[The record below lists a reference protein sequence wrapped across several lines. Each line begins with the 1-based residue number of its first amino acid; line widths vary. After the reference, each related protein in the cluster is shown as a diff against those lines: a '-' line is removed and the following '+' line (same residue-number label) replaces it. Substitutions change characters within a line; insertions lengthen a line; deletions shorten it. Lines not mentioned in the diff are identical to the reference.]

1 LLAQGMR
8 MSRKNLDEWIDSFM
22 MRNLKMH
29 QLSIVIEKDEFGYY
43 AYCPALEG
51 CQTQGDSIEEAQ
63 ANIKEAISLYLST
76 LSEAEKQEV
85 FGREL
90 TTVVMEVQVA

>member
-1 LLAQGMR
+1 M
-8 MSRKNLDEWIDSFM
+8 
-22 MRNLKMH
+22 MH
-29 QLSIVIEKDEFGYY
+29 QLSVVIEKDEFGYY

-76 LSEAEKQEV
+76 LSEAEKQEI
-85 FGREL
+85 FSREL

>member
-1 LLAQGMR
+1 
-8 MSRKNLDEWIDSFM
+8 
-22 MRNLKMH
+22 MH
-29 QLSIVIEKDEFGYY
+29 QLSVVIEKDEFGYY
-43 AYCPALEG
+43 AYCPVLEG
-51 CQTQGDSIEEAQ
+51 CQTQGDSLEEAQ
-63 ANIKEAISLYLST
+63 ANIREAVSLYLST